1 MKDSGQREE
10 FSTGAVRDSREGK
23 GRYDLIPVIALKRVA
38 AVYEKGA
45 SKYSAR
51 NWETGINQS
60 RCYDSALRHLM
71 QYAEGL
77 RDEDHLAQAAFNV
90 LAMIFTEEQVN
101 RGNLPASLMDLP
113 SYLKKDPE
121 ANLIA
126 ALERLIPGD
135 PPYSAPIRGVSTRAQ
150 SIDDILPKRKCDD
163 DHYAHPAHTYTK
175 ISAASNEGSIRYRC
189 PGASF
194 DRT

>member
-1 MKDSGQREE
+1 MKDSGDREE

-45 SKYSAR
+45 SKYAAR

-113 SYLKKDPE
+113 SYVSTTPKHAPV
-121 ANLIA
+121 NPVLIA
-126 ALERLIPGD
+126 ALRKEVEADRAEYERGRKFTG
-135 PPYSAPIRGVSTRAQ
+135 YGCRVNCTCENCTR
-150 SIDDILPKRKCDD
+150 ILD
-163 DHYAHPAHTYTK
+163 
-175 ISAASNEGSIRYRC
+175 NGQQ
-189 PGASF
+189 
-194 DRT
+194 